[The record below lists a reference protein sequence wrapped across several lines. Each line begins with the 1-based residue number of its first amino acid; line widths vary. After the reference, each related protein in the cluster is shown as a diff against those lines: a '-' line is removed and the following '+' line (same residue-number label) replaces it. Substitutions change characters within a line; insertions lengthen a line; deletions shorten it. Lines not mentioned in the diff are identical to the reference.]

1 MEEEKWAKVMRF
13 LRANPNLLLKLV
25 PTTMAVDEQGVEQ
38 IQRYNRNLNRDL
50 KSVQKPP
57 RVKSAGKKKRP
68 PKSKSFWIYGD

>member
-38 IQRYNRNLNRDL
+38 IQRHNRNLNKDL
-50 KSVQKPP
+50 KSVQKPT

-68 PKSKSFWIYGD
+68 LKSREIFNLR